1 MAKDTHMLGIG
12 GAPTRATTLP
22 EGAEER
28 KKFPVASGVLDYFPD
43 ALVAISNISQRGN
56 DQHNPGKPLNWN
68 RSKSADES
76 DTMIRHFL
84 QRGTLDTDG
93 TRHSAKLAWRALALL
108 QKEIEAEQAEE
119 KLDSESMQKALDA
132 LRGPRSGMG
141 RLNAKE
147 NPEPI
152 QKALDEVT
160 KWAAEK
166 EVFLETCKARVEQP
180 DPTDVGISR
189 IGADELRSGD
199 GRTNPCGCAPA
210 FVPKHPMGTC
220 RLSYGVHEQNESCKA
235 FTPTCKAD
243 VPQTVPE
250 PVLGMCDS
258 NGGRYLHPKDDM
270 VKRFNG
276 APCKNWKPCFFEG
289 RLGKGK

>member
-1 MAKDTHMLGIG
+1 MSKTDNRVLGIG

-93 TRHSAKLAWRALALL
+93 TRHTAKLAWRALALL
-108 QKEIEAEQAEE
+108 QKEIEAEQVPLTA
-119 KLDSESMQKALDA
+119 DMQKAGLA
-132 LRGPRSGMG
+132 L
-141 RLNAKE
+141 A
-147 NPEPI
+147 
-152 QKALDEVT
+152 

-166 EVFLETCKARVEQP
+166 EIFLETCKAKSVEIANETACEI
-180 DPTDVGISR
+180 DRRFRDDAINGYR
-189 IGADELRSGD
+189 IAPGC
-199 GRTNPCGCAPA
+199 TNPCGCAPA
-210 FVPKHPMGTC
+210 FEG
-220 RLSYGVHEQNESCKA
+220 
-235 FTPTCKAD
+235 
-243 VPQTVPE
+243 
-250 PVLGMCDS
+250 VLGQPLGRCES
-258 NGGRYLHPKDDM
+258 SGGDYPHHKDFLIE
-270 VKRFNG
+270 KFG
-276 APCKNWKPCFFEG
+276 SQAACINWKPEE
-289 RLGKGK
+289 K